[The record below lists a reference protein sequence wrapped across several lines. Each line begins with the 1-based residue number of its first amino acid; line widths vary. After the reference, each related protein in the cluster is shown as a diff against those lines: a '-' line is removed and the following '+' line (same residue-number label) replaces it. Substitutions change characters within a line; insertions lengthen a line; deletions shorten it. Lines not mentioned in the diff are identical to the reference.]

1 MDIYSV
7 FYHRQVCPALR
18 LCPQPSELSSE
29 QSSEQSSELSSEESH
44 ESSVE
49 SSEEA
54 GSSGLLSPAAV
65 ESGEGCAICEY
76 AMNTLLNFLKDK
88 KTEVSSQLVKLL
100 YCLA

>member
-1 MDIYSV
+1 MTTTSSCC
-7 FYHRQVCPALR
+7 RQVCPALR
-18 LCPQPSELSSE
+18 LCPQPSEL
-29 QSSEQSSELSSEESH
+29 SSEQSSELSSEESH

-54 GSSGLLSPAAV
+54 GSSGLLSPTAV

-88 KTEVSSQLVKLL
+88 KTEVSDLLNLL
-100 YCLA
+100 YCFV